1 MPSNNCVHCHVWV
14 TPGRGFLL
22 PLFSHSRMDKKTKKK
37 VGLLRDR
44 VQTLKRQLS
53 GAKKQNDDPA
63 EVTRLEKELASVEQ
77 EIQGLLEAK

>member
-1 MPSNNCVHCHVWV
+1 
-14 TPGRGFLL
+14 
-22 PLFSHSRMDKKTKKK
+22 MDKKTKKK